1 MGTERS
7 THTALAEM
15 REFGEEPS
23 RIGDVRCGELQ
34 DLVRRELELLG
45 ENPARD
51 GLVKTPM
58 RVSRAMAWLTRG
70 YDMSVAQV
78 VGDAVFD
85 EQHES
90 MVMVRDIELY
100 SLCEHHL
107 LPFIGRAHV
116 AYLPAGKVIGLSKV
130 PRIVDMFARRLQI
143 QENLT
148 QQIGTC
154 IQDVTGAAV
163 GAVCEHVM
171 LHQGEI
177 KVSLNGKPKFII
189 KVEEIPE

>member
-58 RVSRAMAWLTRG
+58 RVSRAPLVLMAL
-70 YDMSVAQV
+70 AC
-78 VGDAVFD
+78 AAPN
-85 EQHES
+85 
-90 MVMVRDIELY
+90 IC
-100 SLCEHHL
+100 SLKAIASS
-107 LPFIGRAHV
+107 PYA
-116 AYLPAGKVIGLSKV
+116 K
-130 PRIVDMFARRLQI
+130 
-143 QENLT
+143 
-148 QQIGTC
+148 
-154 IQDVTGAAV
+154 
-163 GAVCEHVM
+163 
-171 LHQGEI
+171 
-177 KVSLNGKPKFII
+177 
-189 KVEEIPE
+189 